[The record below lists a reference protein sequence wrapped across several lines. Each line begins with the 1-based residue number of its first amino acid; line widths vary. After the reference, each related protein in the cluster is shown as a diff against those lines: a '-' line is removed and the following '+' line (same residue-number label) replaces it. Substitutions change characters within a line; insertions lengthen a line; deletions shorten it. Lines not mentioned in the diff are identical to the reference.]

1 MKQLAF
7 AIISLLPLIAGA
19 QNHPGS
25 LTPTRVSRPA
35 QHNQGAGPT
44 KIGPYQLYP
53 MAGIDAYLLPYY
65 GVEFT
70 CGMSAV
76 ALRYRHADERRGRPA
91 FGFEASFIPTMEGDP
106 AAIGNSLVLTAG
118 YTSNAV
124 QHKEEGWQDAIHLGL
139 GYMVVTERYFIRGT
153 VGYREASKTSGYPF
167 ERNKVSSGLYFD
179 IRLAITFW
187 KAGSHYLH

>member
-1 MKQLAF
+1 MKRLAF
-7 AIISLLPLIAGA
+7 TIALLLPLIAGA

-35 QHNQGAGPT
+35 YHNQGTGPT

-76 ALRYRHADERRGRPA
+76 ALRLGQPDPLREKMA
-91 FGFEASFIPTMEGDP
+91 FGFEASFIPTLEGDP
-106 AAIGNSLVLTAG
+106 TTIGNSLVLAAG

-124 QHKEEGWQDAIHLGL
+124 HDEQEGWQDAIHLGL
-139 GYMVVTERYFIRGT
+139 GYRVATERYFIRGT
-153 VGYREASKTSGYPF
+153 VGYREASNTSGYPL
-167 ERNKVSSGLYFD
+167 ERNKVASGLYFG
-179 IRLAITFW
+179 IRAGVALW
-187 KAGSHYLH
+187 KAGSHYAY